1 MEGPKDHYV
10 QLVCESVA
18 GYLTKRHGLNKKEQQ
33 LLAYLLDDSNSMNI
47 GDVCRSLK
55 TTTMTLLTKTRPGL
69 FRKVG
74 KPGSELWNENIR
86 QALESGDTPQFVVS
100 RRVVF
105 YSGRR

>member
-1 MEGPKDHYV
+1 MEGSNYL

-18 GYLTKRHGLNKKEQQ
+18 GYLAKHHTLNKKEQR